1 MPTSLQSRNN
11 ADHSAPVKP
20 RSGLLYWAECA
31 IDDLHRVRSRFDAD
45 PVHDLRVAIRR
56 CRSMAQGLRG
66 IDPTPGWKQF
76 RGLAKPLFSSLGEL
90 RDTQVLEG
98 WLSSLAPQT
107 DPLRAVLS
115 AEFAHREAERKRD
128 ARRVINSFN
137 AKRWWKLSK
146 ELDQRARRLT
156 TGSKVFQLL
165 ALERWME
172 AHQLH
177 ETAMRTHRDADL
189 HQLRIAIKRFRY
201 TVENF
206 LPEHHRR
213 WSQDLKYVQDLLGEV
228 HDLDLLLAE
237 VTQTDPAAA
246 AASELTA
253 RIHSE
258 RMKRVSEYEHKMT
271 GSLEMWGAWRDGLP
285 IGRELSLTVT
295 AKLRHWSRTL
305 APDPA
310 HSQRVAKA
318 SIKLWR
324 ELRREL
330 GWPFDGRATVLLR
343 AAAFLHDVGEDK
355 GKKRRQSYRAKIVGK
370 LSVPVGWSE
379 AEMRIVQL
387 VSRYCSG
394 PMPSSA
400 DVEFAALPWPV
411 QRHIARLAG
420 VLRLADALETGE
432 TTFRNLRARKVNGVV
447 LLFVDEFDVLSN
459 HALEVAAARQLFEAS
474 EDVAILLRKAP
485 TVSENVL
492 GAVAAAG

>member
-1 MPTSLQSRNN
+1 M
-11 ADHSAPVKP
+11 
-20 RSGLLYWAECA
+20 
-31 IDDLHRVRSRFDAD
+31 
-45 PVHDLRVAIRR
+45 
-56 CRSMAQGLRG
+56 
-66 IDPTPGWKQF
+66 
-76 RGLAKPLFSSLGEL
+76 
-90 RDTQVLEG
+90 
-98 WLSSLAPQT
+98 
-107 DPLRAVLS
+107 
-115 AEFAHREAERKRD
+115 
-128 ARRVINSFN
+128 
-137 AKRWWKLSK
+137 
-146 ELDQRARRLT
+146 
-156 TGSKVFQLL
+156 
-165 ALERWME
+165 
-172 AHQLH
+172 H
-177 ETAMRTHRDADL
+177 ETAMRTRRDADL

-213 WSQDLKYVQDLLGEV
+213 WSQDLKYVQDLLGEI

-237 VTQTDPAAA
+237 VAPMDPA
-246 AASELTA
+246 AASELTT

-271 GSLEMWGAWRDGLP
+271 GPMEMWGAWRDGLP

-310 HSQRVAKA
+310 HSQHVAKA
-318 SIKLWR
+318 SIRLWQ

-355 GKKRRQSYRAKIVGK
+355 GKKRGQSYRAKIVGK

-379 AEMRIVQL
+379 AELRIVQL
-387 VSRYCSG
+387 VSRYCTG

-400 DVEFAALPWPV
+400 DAEFAALPWPE

-420 VLRLADALETGE
+420 ILRLADALETGE
-432 TTFRNLRARKVNGVV
+432 TTFRNLHARKINGVV
-447 LLFVDEFDVLSN
+447 ILFVDEFDGLSD
-459 HALEVAAARQLFEAS
+459 HALQVAAARQLLETS
-474 EDVAILLRKAP
+474 ENVAILLRKAP
-485 TVSENVL
+485 TVAANAL